1 MSAIVLNISNF
12 KGGTGKTTTTVG
24 TAYELSKLGHRVLV
38 IDFDPQAD
46 STAMLLPK
54 LDLDDNTTIFE
65 AIQNKDLTQA
75 RYVVKENLDLIASDL
90 DLTGLSDY
98 LYKMYPR
105 RLNERNRHL
114 STLIEPLKV
123 EYDYIFIDVPPTVSV
138 MTNNAFASSDYI
150 VLALQT
156 QGASLRATKKLIPEI
171 RQLVESLDIQPKI
184 LGVLAVIHSKSS
196 ATDKRIMKE
205 AHELFEEA
213 MFENIVQHRERIK
226 AWGEDG
232 ISDNPSDHWDKNAL
246 DQYRAFGEEI
256 IKRITRMEEE
266 A

>member
-1 MSAIVLNISNF
+1 MNAKVINISNF

-24 TAYELSKLGHRVLV
+24 TAYELSKLGYRVLV

-54 LDLDDNTTIFE
+54 LDLDENITIFE
-65 AIQNKDLTQA
+65 AIHHGDLSLAKYEVKD
-75 RYVVKENLDLIASDL
+75 NLDLIASDL
-90 DLTGLSDY
+90 DLTGLGDY
-98 LYKMYPR
+98 LYKMHPQ
-105 RLNERNRHL
+105 RLNERNSYL
-114 STLIEPLKV
+114 SKLIQPLKS

-171 RQLVESLDIQPKI
+171 RQLVESLEIQPRI

-205 AHELFEEA
+205 AHELFEDA
-213 MFENIVQHRERIK
+213 MFKNIVQHRERIK
-226 AWGEDG
+226 AWGEEG
-232 ISDNPSDHWDKNAL
+232 ITDNENDHWDRNAL
-246 DQYRAFGEEI
+246 EQYRLFGQEI
-256 IKRITRMEEE
+256 IERINELEE
-266 A
+266 